1 MTCPNCGGSNPAYRR
16 SCAYCGTILQRPEL
30 SPDEAEVRDLFLSM
44 SLGVADF
51 STLCFALGIDWHE
64 LVQEP
69 DEAMRVEMVTRQ
81 LSGQGRLNEVEGFL
95 RDFRFPQSYAPL
107 PKPYPDNLWLTYV
120 FACQN
125 VKSLDQLQAL
135 CEHAGLGDAE
145 RLPGEALPHKIREA
159 LRIAVGVNRL
169 SLVQEYLGTLTPERG
184 LRRRDRRRRTR
195 R

>member
-1 MTCPNCGGSNPAYRR
+1 MTCPNCGGHNPAYRQT
-16 SCAYCGTILQRPEL
+16 CVYCGTILDRPPL
-30 SPDEAEVRDLFLSM
+30 NPDEAEVRDLFLSM

-69 DEAMRVEMVTRQ
+69 DEATRVEMVTRR
-81 LSGQGRLNEVEGFL
+81 LSNDGRLNEVEGLL
-95 RDFRFPQSYAPL
+95 RDFRFPQSYPPL

-125 VKSLDQLQAL
+125 VTTLDQLQAL
-135 CEHAGLGDAE
+135 CEHAGLGDA
-145 RLPGEALPHKIREA
+145 RPLPGEALPHKIREA
-159 LRIAVGVNRL
+159 LRIAVAVDRL
-169 SLVQEYLGTLTPERG
+169 PKVHEWLERLTPEQG
-184 LRRRDRRRRTR
+184 LRRRDRRRRNR